1 VLGLAVTPTIQMSLS
16 KIDIL
21 KFVYQRLLDSG
32 LLTLTLSKP
41 LQLPFPTWY
50 DLDQRCEYHGG
61 VLGHSIKN
69 CKSFMYQVQKLVSK
83 GQIEFVKSGGTYHIV
98 TSILSNDQ

>member
-1 VLGLAVTPTIQMSLS
+1 MSSLVVTPTIQLPLS
-16 KIDIL
+16 KIDIPLPL
-21 KFVYQRLLDSG
+21 KFVYQYLLDFG

-61 VLGHSIKN
+61 VLGHSIEN
-69 CKSFMYQVQKLVSK
+69 CKSFMYQIRKLVSK
-83 GQIEFVKSGGTYHIV
+83 GHIEFVKSGGTYHSHIY
-98 TSILSNDQ
+98 LKQ